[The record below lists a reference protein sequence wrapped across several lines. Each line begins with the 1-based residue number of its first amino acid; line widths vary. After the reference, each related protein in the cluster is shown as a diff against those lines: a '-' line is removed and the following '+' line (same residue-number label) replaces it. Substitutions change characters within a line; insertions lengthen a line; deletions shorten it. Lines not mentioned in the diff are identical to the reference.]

1 MTRRTIASIVGFFP
15 CVLSF
20 ALANLLCLP
29 TAVATPNSNKEKQ
42 QVEKLKAG
50 IRRLGTGPD
59 ARIKVKLKDKTEVSG
74 YISESGD
81 ESFVVVDSET
91 GKSSTVAYPQV
102 AQAKGNNLTS
112 KQKLA
117 ITVVVVGAI
126 GVLILLAAPKT

>member
-1 MTRRTIASIVGFFP
+1 MV

-20 ALANLLCLP
+20 ALANLFYLP
-29 TAVATPNSNKEKQ
+29 TAIATPGSNKEKR

-50 IRRLGTGPD
+50 LRRLGTGPD
-59 ARIKVKLKDKTEVSG
+59 ARIKVKLKDKTEISG

-81 ESFVVVDSET
+81 ESFVVVDSAT
-91 GKSSTVAYPQV
+91 GKSNTVAYPQV

-112 KQKLA
+112 KEKLA
-117 ITVVVVGAI
+117 ITLVVVGAI